1 MNMMATGLR
10 IESVAETDDRL
21 GETPLWCNVTERL
34 WWIDIENPRLHSY
47 DPAAGACETVA
58 LPGTYAGTQ
67 ALTKAGDRLLAEDLT
82 LYARDADT
90 GYRCDLLSLEPG
102 LDTASYTAELAERF
116 ANPALA
122 HRTAQIANDGSQ
134 KLPQRILET
143 ALDRCRAGRSADH
156 LVLVVAAWIAA
167 CEARGRSLP
176 DAHFTAPLDHT
187 MAGLAARNLSAADLA
202 AAVFD
207 AAGFAAGR
215 PERTALVDVTARHL
229 ESLRARGPAAT
240 LAGLA
245 ATRTS

>member
-1 MNMMATGLR
+1 MLGLG
-10 IESVAETDDRL
+10 AELEVDLLGGEVDRAFA
-21 GETPLWCNVTERL
+21 
-34 WWIDIENPRLHSY
+34 
-47 DPAAGACETVA
+47 DPAIRAFVDA
-58 LPGTYAGTQ
+58 LWDEAAPT
-67 ALTKAGDRLLAEDLT
+67 
-82 LYARDADT
+82 
-90 GYRCDLLSLEPG
+90 LEPG

-143 ALDRCRAGRSADH
+143 ALDRFRAGRSADH

-176 DAHFTAPLDHT
+176 DAHFTDPLDRT
-187 MAGLAARNLSAADLA
+187 MADLAVRNLSAADMA

-207 AAGFAAGR
+207 AAGFATGR
-215 PERTALVDVTARHL
+215 PERAALVEVTARHL